1 MVKVSVIGAGS
12 WGTAL
17 ATVLASKD
25 IKVDLWARNK
35 EQLADMREHRENKKY
50 LPGVTLSE
58 NINMVDNLGDAI
70 KGSSAVL
77 FSVPTQAFRE
87 NFKNALE
94 FLTDDMVVINV
105 AKGFELGS
113 LKRISQIAEELKP
126 NVKFC
131 VLSGPSHA
139 EEVGKRLPTA
149 VSCVSS
155 NKEVSEYVQDLFF
168 TDRFRTYVNDD
179 LVGVEVG
186 SALKNIIALGTGI
199 SDGMGFGDNAK
210 AGIMTRGLTEIARL
224 GLALGAKRETFLG
237 LTGVGDLIV
246 TCTSMH
252 SRNRRCGMLI
262 GQGKTPKEATLEI
275 GMVVESMYT
284 TEAAYELA
292 KKVGVEMP
300 ITHIIYDIIK
310 GKVTADDAVEILMG
324 REKKN
329 EKI

>member
-1 MVKVSVIGAGS
+1 MSKVSVIGAGS

-17 ATVLASKD
+17 ATVLASKG
-25 IKVDLWARNK
+25 IEVAIWARK
-35 EQLADMREHRENKKY
+35 ETQLKEMVETRENKKY
-50 LPGVTLSE
+50 LPGVKLEE
-58 NINMVDNLGDAI
+58 NIKMISDMGQAI
-70 KGSSAVL
+70 EGSDAVL

-87 NFKNALE
+87 NFTKALDY
-94 FLTDDMVVINV
+94 LTDDMVVINV

-113 LKRISQIAEELKP
+113 LKRISEIAYELKP

-139 EEVGKRLPTA
+139 EEVGKRMPTA
-149 VSCVSS
+149 VSVVS
-155 NKEVSEYVQDLFF
+155 KEMKTAEYVQNLFF
-168 TDRFRTYVNDD
+168 TDRFRTYVNND

-224 GLALGAKRETFLG
+224 GIALGADRETFLG

-252 SRNRRCGMLI
+252 SRNRRCGILI
-262 GQGKTPKEATLEI
+262 GQGKSPEEATKEI

-292 KKVGVEMP
+292 QKVGVEMP

-310 GKVTADDAVEILMG
+310 GKVNADEAVEILMG
-324 REKKN
+324 REKKH